1 MQQARASG
9 TIGVLAEG
17 IHKTSALRAASRG
30 WKKRTLLHPAGEGAE
45 VPPAELCPS
54 TILLLT
60 GIRTQG
66 STLGALPLC
75 SQQPVLLPNAA
86 SSPHTPC
93 PVPKGAEWDN
103 VLIFLFQNWSQYTFN
118 KDLLLSQWGFY
129 QSNGQQSST
138 GNDLGLS
145 LHRWTVKPEV
155 RTSLA
160 RVMILRY
167 HKQTNK

>member
-17 IHKTSALRAASRG
+17 IHKTSALKAASRG

-45 VPPAELCPS
+45 VPPAELCLC
-54 TILLLT
+54 TILLLI
-60 GIRTQG
+60 GIRIQG

-86 SSPHTPC
+86 SSPHTSC
-93 PVPKGAEWDN
+93 PVPQGAEWDN
-103 VLIFLFQNWSQYTFN
+103 VLISSSKTSHSTHLIRTCCSP
-118 KDLLLSQWGFY
+118 
-129 QSNGQQSST
+129 NGVFTNRMASRAAQAMT
-138 GNDLGLS
+138 WVC